1 MTQPLKKTP
10 TTKTLSV
17 KLSPEVDSEIDAAA
31 RRRGVSRSFLVR
43 EALVAYLEGD
53 RGSRPRRFGE
63 LAADLV
69 GSCPG
74 PADLSTNPEHMEGF
88 GA

>member
-1 MTQPLKKTP
+1 MTQPLKKTSA
-10 TTKTLSV
+10 TKPLSV
-17 KLSPEVDSEIDAAA
+17 KLSPEIDSELDAAA

-43 EALVAYLEGD
+43 EALVAYFAGQRE
-53 RGSRPRRFGE
+53 SRPRRFGE
-63 LAADLV
+63 LAADLA

-74 PADLSTNPEHMEGF
+74 PADLSTDPRHMEGF

>member
-1 MTQPLKKTP
+1 MTQPLSNP
-10 TTKTLSV
+10 PATKTLSV
-17 KLSPEVDSEIDAAA
+17 KLSPEIDSELDAAA

-43 EALVAYLEGD
+43 EALVAYLAGKREN
-53 RGSRPRRFGE
+53 RPRSFGE

-74 PADLSTNPEHMEGF
+74 PEDLSTNPEHMEGF
-88 GA
+88 GT